1 MDDID
6 LSSVKPLLQ
15 RLCIAPDKTHMRKIA
30 FLLIELAHGD
40 AGDAHIFLDG
50 DPAVLRIAFRHL
62 VPVISL
68 SAADLQVQFL
78 PVNERSPAPFQLRG
92 ILDDHFCILQ
102 VFLCPWQF
110 SHSHGAAPISS
121 VLPGL
126 RRRWPSP

>member
-15 RLCIAPDKTHMRKIA
+15 RLCIAPDKTHMGKIA

-40 AGDAHIFLDG
+40 AGDAHIFLYG

-68 SAADLQVQFL
+68 AAADLQVQFL

-92 ILDDHFCILQ
+92 ILDDQMCIRDR
-102 VFLCPWQF
+102 
-110 SHSHGAAPISS
+110 SSTSMSRRSTSAMISAS
-121 VLPGL
+121 IIA
-126 RRRWPSP
+126 SSSS